1 MRGFKPDEQRQ
12 AGGNMGRDAVM
23 AAIAKQSGRTPEP
36 DRPKPEFSPM
46 QSLRQV
52 FSGTI
57 FDPRSRQNKRERDAG
72 YADGGRVRPRGFD
85 QAAPGC
91 VRARQ
96 GKRTTH
102 GGGARLSGAGARKA
116 RWRLRFD
123 IQPKEQLGAACWRG
137 WIARRTSGSRQPASS
152 VYRQRHEPVE
162 RAASSQTTTAWFRV
176 TGTRRRVCRQPR
188 QIGNCLA

>member
-1 MRGFKPDEQRQ
+1 
-12 AGGNMGRDAVM
+12 MGRDAVM

-72 YADGGRVRPRGFD
+72 YADGGRVRPRGFV
-85 QAAPGC
+85 AGPGT
-91 VRARQ
+91 
-96 GKRTTH
+96 GTSDSIK
-102 GGGARLSGAGARKA
+102 ARLSDGEYVLPADTVQAVGVDALDALKDATHTPVAKPDKNRAG
-116 RWRLRFD
+116 
-123 IQPKEQLGAACWRG
+123 
-137 WIARRTSGSRQPASS
+137 
-152 VYRQRHEPVE
+152 EPLE

-176 TGTRRRVCRQPR
+176 TGARRRVCRQPR
-188 QIGNCLA
+188 QIGNCRAWPMKAPECVLGHWTTQIQRSQ